1 MATRMLQRR
10 GTAAQWAN
18 TNPTLGS
25 GEIGFETDTGQFKMG
40 DNSTAWD
47 DLPYFKNIEDLGGNL
62 DDYILLEQK
71 GAANGVATLDGSNLI
86 PLAQIS
92 NAIARSSDVSNAISN
107 AVATLIGTAPG
118 LLDTLGEL
126 ANAIND
132 DADFYLS
139 IANTIN
145 NSLDAANEYTD
156 NNINTLANNVA
167 EEAELLANTVANNL
181 ANAVGNLSND
191 IANVIQD
198 LEEGFLV
205 VGNTIANAIT
215 DLEDYADGAVSDHN
229 LETLNVHG
237 ISNTAA
243 LALLS
248 DLSNHESDTSNVHG
262 ITNTLALVLTSD
274 SRLSDTRTP
283 SDNSVTNAKMADN
296 AIDTAEIANNA
307 VTNAK
312 LADNAVDTAEIANS
326 AVTSAKIASG
336 TIVNSNISN
345 TANISLSKLATD
357 PLARTN
363 HTGTQTANTISDFD
377 EAAQDAVGNS
387 LGNGLSYNDST
398 GAISVNTST
407 IQARVS
413 GVSDTEIGYLDGVT
427 SAIQT
432 QLTARLPLAGGT
444 MTGALTLSGAPTA
457 DLHAASKIYVDN
469 VTAGINFHEAVHA
482 ASVSSL
488 SVVYNN
494 GTSGVGA
501 TLTADT
507 NRAFATLDG
516 ESVAIGQRV
525 LIKDQTDQKQNGI
538 YTLTTVGSGST
549 PWVLTRATDAD
560 NNPTG
565 ELKNGDFCLVI
576 NGTVNASYGFI
587 NNSTTN
593 PIVIGTDN
601 ITYTQFNAGKTV
613 VAGTGLQEATPG
625 TLSIDTATTVDK
637 TTAQTLTNKTINGS
651 NNTITNVSLTSGVTG
666 TLPVANGGTGI
677 TALGTG
683 IATALGVNIGSAGAP
698 VVNGGALGT
707 PSSATLTSATGLPL
721 STGVTGTLPVANGG
735 TGITSIGNGIATF
748 LQTPSS
754 ANFASAI
761 TDETG
766 TGSLVFANG
775 ATLIA
780 PTLGAANATSI
791 TFSDGTQS
799 MQGVPS
805 LTPIIQKTA
814 SYTLSALT
822 ERDDLIE
829 ISSASA
835 TTLTIPLNSAV
846 AFPIGTSLDIL
857 QTGIGQVT
865 IAGDA
870 GVTVNATPGLKLRT
884 QWSSCTLFKRAT
896 NTWVVYGDLSA

>member
-10 GTAAQWAN
+10 GTATQWAN
-18 TNPTLGS
+18 ANPILGS
-25 GEIGFETDTGQFKMG
+25 GEIGFETDTGQFKIG
-40 DNSTAWD
+40 DNTSHWD
-47 DLPYFKNIEDLGGNL
+47 DLQYFKNIEDLGGNL

-92 NAIARSSDVSNAISN
+92 NSIARSSDVSNAISN
-107 AVATLIGTAPG
+107 AVATLIGTAPEA
-118 LLDTLGEL
+118 LNTLQEI

-132 DADFYLS
+132 DQSYFFTV
-139 IANTIN
+139 ANNIN
-145 NSLDAANEYTD
+145 NALDAANEYTD
-156 NNINTLANNVA
+156 NSISNLAADVTD
-167 EEAELLANTVANNL
+167 EIELLGNNVANNL
-181 ANAVGNLSND
+181 SNAVSQLQGEIGNAQSAAED
-191 IANVIQD
+191 YAN
-198 LEEGFLV
+198 GLV
-205 VGNTIANAIT
+205 EQEILDRDTAIEAQSFISGNALANAIT
-215 DLEDYADGAVSDHN
+215 DLEEYADNAISDHN
-229 LETLNVHG
+229 LDTLNVHG
-237 ISNTAA
+237 ISNTAV
-243 LALLS
+243 LVTLT
-248 DLSNHESDTSNVHG
+248 DLSNHETDTSNVHG

-296 AIDTAEIANNA
+296 AIDTAEIANAA

-312 LADNAVDTAEIANS
+312 LANNAVDTAQIANS
-326 AVTSAKIASG
+326 AVTNA
-336 TIVNSNISN
+336 
-345 TANISLSKLATD
+345 KLAGSIAQSKITNLETD
-357 PLARTN
+357 
-363 HTGTQTANTISDFD
+363 
-377 EAAQDAVGNS
+377 
-387 LGNGLSYNDST
+387 LGNKQNV
-398 GAISVNTST
+398 I
-407 IQARVS
+407 S

-457 DLHAASKIYVDN
+457 DLHAASKLYVDN

-482 ASVSSL
+482 ASISNL

-507 NRAFATLDG
+507 NRAFAVLDG
-516 ESVAIGQRV
+516 ESVSLGQRV
-525 LIKDQTDQKQNGI
+525 LIKDQTDAKQNGI
-538 YTLTTVGSGST
+538 YTLTTVGSGSA
-549 PWVLTRATDAD
+549 PWVLTRASDAD
-560 NNPTG
+560 NSPAG
-565 ELKNGDFCLVI
+565 EFKNGDFCLVI

-587 NNSTTN
+587 NNSPTN

-601 ITYTQFNAGKTV
+601 VTYTQFNAGKTV
-613 VAGTGLQEATPG
+613 TAGTGLQEATPG
-625 TLSIDTATTVDK
+625 NLSIDTATTVDK

-651 NNTITNVSLTSGVTG
+651 NNTITNVSLT
-666 TLPVANGGTGI
+666 
-677 TALGTG
+677 
-683 IATALGVNIGSAGAP
+683 
-698 VVNGGALGT
+698 
-707 PSSATLTSATGLPL
+707 
-721 STGVTGTLPVANGG
+721 TGVTGTLPVANGG
-735 TGITSIGNGIATF
+735 TGVTSIANGIATF
-748 LQTPSS
+748 WQTPSS

-829 ISSASA
+829 IDSVSA

-846 AFPIGTSLDIL
+846 AFPVGTSLDIL
-857 QTGIGQVT
+857 QTNTGQVT

-870 GVTVNATPGLKLRT
+870 GVTVIATPGLKLRT
-884 QWSSCTLFKRAT
+884 RWSSCTLFKRAT
-896 NTWVVYGDLSA
+896 NTWVVYGDLTA